1 MRGTRNLSFTYT
13 PIVRSTIIECS
24 SPLLSSCMGKPEV
37 VTMHV
42 LLSVETIVT
51 VSLHIVFAVL
61 SAM

>member
-1 MRGTRNLSFTYT
+1 
-13 PIVRSTIIECS
+13 
-24 SPLLSSCMGKPEV
+24 MGKPEV